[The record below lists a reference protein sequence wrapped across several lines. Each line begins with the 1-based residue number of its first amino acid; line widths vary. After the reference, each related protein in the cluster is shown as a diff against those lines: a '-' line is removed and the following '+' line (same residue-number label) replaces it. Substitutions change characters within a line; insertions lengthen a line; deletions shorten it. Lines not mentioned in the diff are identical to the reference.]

1 MKFWKKRVILNK
13 HRIKQIEE
21 SLIHCCY
28 VNLLSKRGRLG
39 LSLKLHMLKFTFLTL
54 RS

>member
-1 MKFWKKRVILNK
+1 MKFVKKRVILNT

-21 SLIHCCY
+21 SHIHCCY
-28 VNLLSKRGRLG
+28 ANLLSKRGRLS

-54 RS
+54 RI